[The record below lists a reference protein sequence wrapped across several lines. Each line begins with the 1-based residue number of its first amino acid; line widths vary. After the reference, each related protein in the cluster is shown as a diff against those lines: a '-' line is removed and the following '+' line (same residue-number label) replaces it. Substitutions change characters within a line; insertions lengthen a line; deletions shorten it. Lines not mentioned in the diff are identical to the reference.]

1 MYPRELTCLH
11 HLTLHLSSK
20 SSCLPDFSSPEMVLL
35 FDSGHI
41 LECLRYH
48 FLPYLPQPISPSIP
62 CLPTSQVFTNPGDIS
77 PVHHAVHARTRTT
90 VASALMATYLS
101 VSSISASSL
110 PQPQNLRQS
119 SGCQHLLPHST
130 PTTTLCYP
138 VTQAFYFFTVLS
150 AFLPQNL

>member
-1 MYPRELTCLH
+1 MALNVVSDVYLKPGHSSRLQLYIQRLIFIFTWGSYMYPRELTCLH

-110 PQPQNLRQS
+110 P
-119 SGCQHLLPHST
+119 
-130 PTTTLCYP
+130 
-138 VTQAFYFFTVLS
+138 
-150 AFLPQNL
+150 